1 MDIPRVC
8 STMSMIQEAE
18 NNDIESA
25 NDVAASDQA
34 TAQKPGRHPME
45 FLLKNAGNFALPR
58 VGELVEGEVI
68 EKKGARLFVDLDGRG
83 VGIVYGREFSI
94 AQDVIKNLNAGD
106 RVSAKIVDADNEEGY
121 VELSLKEAG
130 EEKRWVD
137 FKKMMRDGE
146 AVELPVLEANRGG
159 LILDIKGVKGFLPAS
174 QLSSK
179 NYPRV
184 DGGDKEK
191 IYLELQKL
199 VGQALKVKIL
209 DLDPR
214 ENKVIFT
221 EKETD
226 RENIRAALANFKVGD
241 EVEGEIT
248 GVVDFGAFMRIGNEP
263 NLEGLIHISEI
274 DWILIENPREVL
286 KPGDRVKAKIIDI
299 QGDKIS
305 LSLKALKEDP
315 WIKIA
320 EKYQRGDT
328 VKGKVTKFNPFGA
341 FVGLGEQARHV
352 RKFTEA
358 PDDKGEVIQEKSAED
373 NNKSEKFSNGVQGL
387 VHISEFGTEVK
398 MREELELGKEYD
410 FKVLLVDPK
419 EHRMSLG
426 LIRED
431 KKTEA
436 GITTADAV

>member
-1 MDIPRVC
+1 MT
-8 STMSMIQEAE
+8 SEAE
-18 NNDIESA
+18 NNDIES
-25 NDVAASDQA
+25 NSDVAASDQA
-34 TAQKPGRHPME
+34 TALKPGRHPME

-94 AQDVIKNLNAGD
+94 AQDLIKNLNAGD

-159 LILDIKGVKGFLPAS
+159 LILEVKGVKGFLPAS

-184 DGGDKEK
+184 EGGDKEK

-305 LSLKALKEDP
+305 LSLKVLKEDP
-315 WIKIA
+315 WVKIA
-320 EKYQRGDT
+320 EKYQKGDT

-341 FVGLGEQARHV
+341 FVELGQRARPV
-352 RKFTEA
+352 RSNGSEDADAEGSDIKEDHPAGT
-358 PDDKGEVIQEKSAED
+358 KS
-373 NNKSEKFSNGVQGL
+373 KKTSNGVQGL
-387 VHISEFGTEVK
+387 VHISEFGTEAK

-410 FKVLLVDPK
+410 FKVILVDPK

-426 LIRED
+426 IMRKDE
-431 KKTEA
+431 KE
-436 GITTADAV
+436 GEVTAAAT